1 MGPFDNNSLESF
13 LGPKV
18 SVLCFEQPV
27 GVTVRSH
34 TKSFYFLI
42 EMGEA
47 FIVRQL
53 ILGSMQRVFA
63 IGFLISHLHESQ
75 S

>member
-13 LGPKV
+13 LDPKV
-18 SVLCFEQPV
+18 SLLCFEQPV
-27 GVTVRSH
+27 RVTVRSH
-34 TKSFYFLI
+34 TKSFYAMM

-53 ILGSMQRVFA
+53 VLGGMQRVFA
-63 IGFLISHLHESQ
+63 IGFLISHLHES
-75 S
+75 

>member
-1 MGPFDNNSLESF
+1 MGPLDNNSVDSF

-18 SVLCFEQPV
+18 SLLCFEQPV
-27 GVTVRSH
+27 RVTVRSH
-34 TKSFYFLI
+34 TKSFYAMM

-53 ILGSMQRVFA
+53 VLGGMQRVFA
-63 IGFLISHLHESQ
+63 IGFLISHLHES
-75 S
+75 